1 MSDLAAGSRHSDHA
15 VVRQSGLTGIAA
27 GISVLFG
34 LLLDISIAARFGAGA
49 ATDSF
54 FVSARIPLGLT
65 AMVMVVANQALV
77 PAFRT
82 SLTNRGEDATHRLI
96 SLIVGVVLVAG
107 AAMLLAVWLL
117 ADPLMRITAPGISA
131 TEASAAASMAPVV
144 FAIVPL
150 VAVSEVM
157 RAYLNSRYR
166 FVVPAL
172 MSGILTAVA
181 ACVVIVGPFLGWR
194 HDIHMVAFAYLAGA
208 VLQVIFMTVIA
219 TLRGM
224 RLRPS
229 IQLRDP
235 HLRSIGRLVVRPTT
249 GAGLNPVAR
258 LAEQILVSFLPAGSI
273 TILNYGY
280 RLISA
285 IGGTVF
291 FRSVIVALIPRLTEA
306 HNHDDQMT
314 VRHMTGVGMRIMLAI
329 SLPLTAFMAALSQP
343 GAIAVFH
350 RGSLTRASAEL
361 LGVLLAVY
369 SISLVGSAVQRALLA
384 PFMARL
390 DTRTVLR
397 NTIYG
402 IAANLVLLPLLT
414 LPFGFGNQHAILGVA
429 LAYSLAQFVNVGHA
443 WYRLHR
449 TIGWRPVGLA
459 AFSAKVAVAS
469 LISGAAMV
477 GAGALLGLDQ
487 ITDRVILIFLTIGVA
502 LLGGVILAAA
512 LFVLTGG
519 DLVATLRSLRSLRRA
534 RPGRGNARTAGAP
547 AETGAATVEETE
559 TSGASA
565 SLAEPASTRG
575 SS

>member
-1 MSDLAAGSRHSDHA
+1 MSATSEPSHHSDRA
-15 VVRQSGLTGIAA
+15 VVRQSGLTGLAA
-27 GISVLFG
+27 GISVIFG
-34 LLLDISIAARFGAGA
+34 LLLDISIAARFGAGR

-54 FVSARIPLGLT
+54 FVSARIPLALT
-65 AMVMVVANQALV
+65 AIVMVVANQALV

-82 SLTNRGEDATHRLI
+82 SLTQRGAAATHRLI
-96 SLIVGVVLVAG
+96 SMIVLIVLAAG
-107 AAMLLAVWLL
+107 AVMLLGIWLL

-131 TEASAAASMAPVV
+131 TEAATAASMAPVV
-144 FAIVPL
+144 FGIVPL

-166 FVVPAL
+166 FVIPAL

-181 ACVVIVGPFLGWR
+181 ASVVLVGPIVGWR
-194 HDIHMVAFAYLAGA
+194 HDIHIVAFAYLSGA
-208 VLQVIFMTVIA
+208 VLQVVVMLAIA
-219 TLRGM
+219 SYRGL
-224 RLRPS
+224 RLRPALH
-229 IQLRDP
+229 LRDP
-235 HLRSIGRLVVRPTT
+235 HLVSVGKLVVRPTT

-258 LAEQILVSFLPAGSI
+258 LFEQILVSFLPPGSI

-306 HNHDDQMT
+306 HNHDDQEA
-314 VRHMTGVGMRIMLAI
+314 VRRLTGVGMRIMLAI
-329 SLPLTAFMAALSQP
+329 SLPLTAFMAVLSQP

-350 RGSLTRASAEL
+350 RGSLTRASAAL

-402 IAANLVLLPLLT
+402 VVANLVLLPLLT
-414 LPFGFGNQHAILGVA
+414 LPFGLGNQHAILGVA

-443 WYRLHR
+443 WYRLRR
-449 TIGWRPVGLA
+449 TIGWRPDGLGAFTIRLVVASVLTAAAMLA
-459 AFSAKVAVAS
+459 ATVAFR
-469 LISGAAMV
+469 
-477 GAGALLGLDQ
+477 LDQ
-487 ITDRVILIFLTIGVA
+487 ISGRFTLIALTLAVG
-502 LLGGVILAAA
+502 LGGCAVLAAS
-512 LFVLTGG
+512 LHFLTGG
-519 DLVATLRSLRSLRRA
+519 DLRSAWRALRRRD
-534 RPGRGNARTAGAP
+534 RPAPGGTGVAP
-547 AETGAATVEETE
+547 AVTEAVADPPAPADETADQGEPAMTGGAA
-559 TSGASA
+559 
-565 SLAEPASTRG
+565 
-575 SS
+575 

>member
-1 MSDLAAGSRHSDHA
+1 MSSLPSDARHSDRA
-15 VVRQSGLTGIAA
+15 VVRQSGLTGVAA

-34 LLLDISIAARFGAGA
+34 LLLDITIAARFGAGP

-65 AMVMVVANQALV
+65 AIVMVVANQALV

-82 SLTNRGEDATHRLI
+82 SLTKRGAPATHRLI

-117 ADPLMRITAPGISA
+117 AYPLMRITAPGISTA
-131 TEASAAASMAPVV
+131 EVAAAVSMAPIV

-181 ACVVIVGPFLGWR
+181 ASVVLVGPLLGWR
-194 HDIHMVAFAYLAGA
+194 HDIHIVAFAYLAGA
-208 VLQVIFMTVIA
+208 VLQVVFMTVMA
-219 TLRGM
+219 TRRGM

-229 IQLRDP
+229 LRLRDP
-235 HLRSIGRLVVRPTT
+235 DLRSVGRLVVRPTT

-258 LAEQILVSFLPAGSI
+258 LAEQVLVSFLPPGSI
-273 TILNYGY
+273 TLLNYGY

-306 HNHDDQMT
+306 HNHDDQEA
-314 VRHMTGVGMRIMLAI
+314 VRRLTGVGMRIMLAV

-350 RGSLTRASAEL
+350 RGSLTRAGAAL

-397 NTIYG
+397 NTLYG
-402 IAANLVLLPLLT
+402 IAANLVLLPVLT
-414 LPFGFGNQHAILGVA
+414 LPFGLGNQHAILGVA

-443 WYRLHR
+443 WYRLQR
-449 TIGWRPVGLA
+449 AIGWQPVGLGAFTAKLA
-459 AFSAKVAVAS
+459 AGS
-469 LISGAAMV
+469 LLSGAAMFAATV
-477 GAGALLGLDQ
+477 ALGLDQ
-487 ITDRVILIFLTIGVA
+487 ITGRFTLILLTVAVGLGGCA
-502 LLGGVILAAA
+502 LLGAA
-512 LFVLTGG
+512 LFFLTGG
-519 DLVATLRSLRSLRRA
+519 DLASAWHSLRRRDRSA
-534 RPGRGNARTAGAP
+534 PGGTLP
-547 AETGAATVEETE
+547 ADQETE
-559 TSGASA
+559 AAAPRAEGDEPGVGATPQG
-565 SLAEPASTRG
+565 EPVATGG
-575 SS
+575 SV

>member
-1 MSDLAAGSRHSDHA
+1 MSEPRAESRHTDRA

-27 GISVLFG
+27 GVSVLFG

-65 AMVMVVANQALV
+65 AIVMVVANQALV

-82 SLTNRGEDATHRLI
+82 SLTRRGEAATQRLI

-107 AAMLLAVWLL
+107 AAMLLGVWLL
-117 ADPLMRITAPGISA
+117 AYPLMRVTAPGISA
-131 TEASAAASMAPVV
+131 AEVATASSMAPVV

-157 RAYLNSRYR
+157 RAYLNARYR

-172 MSGILTAVA
+172 MSAILTAVA
-181 ACVVIVGPFLGWR
+181 ASVVLLGPIVGWR
-194 HDIHMVAFAYLAGA
+194 HDIHLVAFAYLAGA
-208 VLQVIFMTVIA
+208 VLQVVFMTMMA
-219 TLRGM
+219 TLRGL

-229 IQLRDP
+229 LRLRDP

-249 GAGLNPVAR
+249 GAGLNPIAR
-258 LAEQILVSFLPAGSI
+258 LAEQVLVSFLPPGSI

-306 HNHDDQMT
+306 HNHDDQET
-314 VRHMTGVGMRIMLAI
+314 VRRLTGVGMRIMLAI

-361 LGVLLAVY
+361 LGVVLAVY

-402 IAANLVLLPLLT
+402 VAANLVLLPLLT
-414 LPFGFGNQHAILGVA
+414 LPLGLGNQHAILGVA

-443 WYRLHR
+443 WHRLRR
-449 TIGWRPVGLA
+449 TIGWRPEGLA
-459 AFSAKVAVAS
+459 AFAARVAAAS
-469 LISGAAMV
+469 LLCGAAMV
-477 GAGALLGLDQ
+477 AAAAALRLDQ
-487 ITDRVILIFLTIGVA
+487 IGARA
-502 LLGGVILAAA
+502 LLIVLTLAVGVLGLAVLAAA
-512 LFVLTGG
+512 LFALTGG
-519 DLVATLRSLRSLRRA
+519 DVARTWRSLRRERPDRDGA
-534 RPGRGNARTAGAP
+534 RSDGGDNHPAPRAPG
-547 AETGAATVEETE
+547 EVEAA
-559 TSGASA
+559 AS
-565 SLAEPASTRG
+565 SPVAEPALTG
-575 SS
+575 GAP

>member
-1 MSDLAAGSRHSDHA
+1 MSDLPVDTRHSDRA
-15 VVRQSGLTGIAA
+15 VVRQSGLTGVAA

-34 LLLDISIAARFGAGA
+34 LLLDISIAARFGAGP
-49 ATDSF
+49 ATNSF

-82 SLTNRGEDATHRLI
+82 SLTKRGEAATHRLI

-107 AAMLLAVWLL
+107 AAMMLVVWLL
-117 ADPLMRITAPGISA
+117 AYPLMRVTAPGISA
-131 TEASAAASMAPVV
+131 AEVAASASMAPVV

-181 ACVVIVGPFLGWR
+181 ASVVIVGPLIGWR
-194 HDIHMVAFAYLAGA
+194 HDIHMVAFAYLTGA
-208 VLQVIFMTVIA
+208 VLQVVFMTVMA

-258 LAEQILVSFLPAGSI
+258 LAEQVLVSFLPAGSI

-285 IGGTVF
+285 IGGTIF

-306 HNHDDQMT
+306 HTHDDQVT
-314 VRHMTGVGMRIMLAI
+314 VRRLTGVGMRIMLAI

-414 LPFGFGNQHAILGVA
+414 LPFGLGNQHAILGVA
-429 LAYSLAQFVNVGHA
+429 LAYSLAQFVNLGHA

-459 AFSAKVAVAS
+459 AFTAKVAAAS

-487 ITDRVILIFLTIGVA
+487 VTDRVVLIFLTLGVA
-502 LLGGVILAAA
+502 VLGGAVLAAA
-512 LFVLTGG
+512 LFALSGG
-519 DLVATLRSLRSLRRA
+519 DLVATWRSLRSLRRA
-534 RPGRGNARTAGAP
+534 RPAPEGAP
-547 AETGAATVEETE
+547 VRATPAESVTPAVEETE
-559 TSGASA
+559 TSGATSP
-565 SLAEPASTRG
+565 LAEPASTRG
-575 SS
+575 PS